1 MLRPIYRNPAA
12 PKLILP
18 DLAVPPAETSTSGTT
33 VIHVWTLPVDGLDEA
48 AAAPLLEILDEAERV
63 RQARF
68 VTARHRVLFAAA
80 HALVRAALST
90 LVAEPPA
97 AWRFAADRNGKPA
110 AFLDGRPAPLSFNLS
125 HTEGLAGVAAIAYP
139 GWALGFDVEPLA
151 RDVRL
156 AVADR
161 FFSRHENAWLEGLA
175 EPARQPGFLRLWTLK
190 EAFIKATGK
199 GLTQDLASFWF
210 DPDPPRIH
218 FAPSLAERCE
228 DWWFEQ
234 RMLDGGFVA
243 ALGLRNPGARRI
255 ETRWA
260 AVDPKALT
268 AGPL

>member
-1 MLRPIYRNPAA
+1 MLRPIYRNAPA
-12 PKLILP
+12 PKVILP
-18 DLAVPPAETSTSGTT
+18 DLAVPRAETSTSGTT
-33 VIHVWTLPVDGLDEA
+33 LIHVWTLPVDGLDEA
-48 AAAPLLEILDEAERV
+48 GAAPLLEILDEAERV

-80 HALVRAALST
+80 HALVRAALSA
-90 LVAEPPA
+90 LAAGPPA
-97 AWRFAADRNGKPA
+97 AWRFVADRHGKPA
-110 AFLDGRPAPLSFNLS
+110 AFLGAQPAPLSFNLS
-125 HTEGLAGVAAIAYP
+125 HTEGMAGVAAIACP
-139 GWALGFDVEPLA
+139 GWALGFDLEPLA

-161 FFSRHENAWLEGLA
+161 FFARHEIAWLEGLP
-175 EPARQPGFLRLWTLK
+175 EPLRRPGFLRLWTLK

-234 RMLDGGFVA
+234 RTLDGGFIA
-243 ALGLRNPGARRI
+243 ALGLRNPGASRI
-255 ETRWA
+255 ETRWR
-260 AVDPKALT
+260 AVDPGELT
-268 AGPL
+268 SGRL